1 MLADLDLDLDRAR
14 DALHACDPGCA
25 RDEWVRL
32 AMAAKAA
39 GLDLDTFD
47 SWSAQADNYS
57 ERDARSVWNSIR
69 RTDGVGAGTLFKA
82 AAQNGWSPE
91 GRQPRARPVRTAT
104 RAVEPSKAP
113 RPGMGA
119 AEVWGRCTA
128 APASHGYI
136 VAKSGIPDDLRVVPD
151 GDPLTISG
159 QRMAGALAV
168 PVRSLDGTLSTLQLI
183 PPPGAGKKLNLPS
196 ASVAGVFVVGEMV
209 KGGTVYLCEGIGQA
223 WACWKATGR
232 AAVVCFGWGRVR
244 AVATELRKR
253 DPSASLVLVPDV
265 GKEGEAE
272 TIARD
277 VRGSCLLMPP
287 GWEKNADV
295 NDYGQREGFDAL
307 EVLLQAAKAPL
318 ANGVVLLNGADLT
331 PQPVSWLWRD
341 WLALGKLHIL
351 AGAPGQGKTTIA
363 IAMAA
368 TVTSGGRW
376 PDGSRCERGHAL
388 IWSGEDDPAD
398 TLLPRLI
405 AAGAD
410 KSRVH
415 FVSGT
420 RTDGE
425 LQPFDPACD
434 MVQLAEQ
441 AARIGNVRL
450 IVVDPVVSAVTGDSH
465 KNTEVRRAL
474 QPLVDL
480 ASTMGAALVGISHFS
495 KGGQGQDPASRV
507 VGSIAFTAVARVV
520 LVAAKVK
527 GEDGQDRRIL
537 ARGKS
542 NIGPDDGGFEY
553 SIAQVEALP
562 GIQASRIEWGAAVEG
577 SARDLLTDPAEETED
592 GNAQDSAAS
601 FLQEVLKDDVV
612 PVKSIESEA
621 KEAGLAWRTIR
632 RASDS
637 LGVMKRRGAE
647 NRWYWSLPKLFKP
660 GNLSNLSNVQT
671 LDNLDNMTAS
681 STEGNAEQ
689 RMNRSAS

>member
-1 MLADLDLDLDRAR
+1 MLADLDRAR
-14 DALHACDPGCA
+14 DALLACDPACA

-57 ERDARSVWNSIR
+57 ERDARAVWNSIR
-69 RTDGVGAGTLFKA
+69 RTEGVGPGTLFKA
-82 AAQNGWSPE
+82 AAQNGWAPE
-91 GRQPRARPVRTAT
+91 GRKSRTRPVRATA
-104 RAVEPSKAP
+104 RAVEPSKPA
-113 RPGMGA
+113 RPGLSA
-119 AEVWGRCTA
+119 AEVWGRCTTA
-128 APASHGYI
+128 TASHGYI
-136 VAKSGIPDDLRVVPD
+136 LAKAGVPDGLRVVPE
-151 GDPLTISG
+151 GDPLTIAG

-168 PVRSLDGTLSTLQLI
+168 PVRSLDGALSTLQLI
-183 PPPGAGKKLNLPS
+183 PPPGAGKKLNLPG
-196 ASVAGVFVVGEMV
+196 ASVSGVFVVGEMA
-209 KGGTVYLCEGIGQA
+209 KGGTLHLCEGIGQA

-232 AAVVCFGWGRVR
+232 AAVVCFGSGRIR
-244 AVATELRKR
+244 AVAAELRKR
-253 DPSASLVLVPDV
+253 DPSACLVVVPDV
-265 GKEGEAE
+265 GKEEEAE
-272 TIARD
+272 TIARE
-277 VRGSCLLMPP
+277 VRGSCAPMPP

-307 EVLLQAAKAPL
+307 EVLLEAAKAPL
-318 ANGVVLLNGADLT
+318 SDGVVLLNGAELT

-351 AGAPGQGKTTIA
+351 AGAPGQGKTTLA

-425 LQPFDPACD
+425 LQPFDPATD

-495 KGGQGQDPASRV
+495 KGGQGQDPATRV

-520 LVAAKVK
+520 LVAAKVR

-542 NIGPDDGGFEY
+542 NIGPDNGGFEY

-562 GIQASRIEWGAAVEG
+562 GIQASRIDWGAAVEG
-577 SARDLLTDPAEETED
+577 SARELLTDPAEETEE
-592 GNAQDSAAS
+592 GNALESAMN
-601 FLQEVLKDDVV
+601 FLREVLGDDVV
-612 PVKSIESEA
+612 PVKSVEAEA
-621 KEAGLAWRTIR
+621 KEAGIAQRTMR
-632 RASDS
+632 RASDA
-637 LGVMKRRGAE
+637 LHVRKKKGAE
-647 NRWYWSLPKLFKP
+647 GRYYWSLPRLSKP
-660 GNLSNLSNVQT
+660 GYLSNLSNVQT
-671 LDNLDNMTAS
+671 LDNLDNMAAP
-681 STEGNAEQ
+681 STESNAEQ
-689 RMNRSAS
+689 QREGGTQ

>member
-1 MLADLDLDLDRAR
+1 
-14 DALHACDPGCA
+14 
-25 RDEWVRL
+25 
-32 AMAAKAA
+32 MAAKAA
-39 GLDLDTFD
+39 GLDLDTFH
-47 SWSAQADNYS
+47 SWSAQADSYS
-57 ERDARSVWNSIR
+57 ERDARAVWNSIR
-69 RTDGVGAGTLFKA
+69 RADGVGPGTLFKA
-82 AAQNGWSPE
+82 AAQNGWNPE
-91 GRQPRARPVRTAT
+91 SRNPRQRPAKAAARPVEAQLR
-104 RAVEPSKAP
+104 P
-113 RPGMGA
+113 RHGMSP
-119 AEVWGRCTA
+119 AEVWERSR
-128 APASHGYI
+128 PANAEHGYI
-136 VAKSGIPDDLRVVPD
+136 VAKQGMHDGLRVVPA

-159 QRMAGALAV
+159 QRMAGALVV
-168 PVRSLDGTLSTLQLI
+168 PVRRLDGALATLQLI
-183 PPPGAGKKLNLPS
+183 PPPGAGKKLNLPG
-196 ASVAGVFVVGEMV
+196 ASVAGVFVVGDIAT
-209 KGGTVYLCEGIGQA
+209 GGTVFLCEGIGQA
-223 WACWKATGR
+223 WACWKATGC

-244 AVATELRKR
+244 AVAAELRQR
-253 DPSASLVLVPDV
+253 DASARLVLVPDV
-265 GKEGEAE
+265 GKEGDAE
-272 TIARD
+272 TIARE
-277 VRGSCLLMPP
+277 VRGLCATMPD
-287 GWEKNADV
+287 GWEQNADA
-295 NDYGQREGFDAL
+295 NDYAQREGFDAL
-307 EVLLQAAKAPL
+307 EAMLHRAKAPL

-376 PDGSRCERGHAL
+376 PDGSRCERGHVL

-398 TLLPRLI
+398 TLLPRLL

-410 KSRVH
+410 KTRVH

-425 LQPFDPACD
+425 LQPFDPASD
-434 MVQLAEQ
+434 MAQLAEQ
-441 AARIGNVRL
+441 ASRIGNVRL

-480 ASTMGAALVGISHFS
+480 ASTMSAALVGISHFS

-577 SARDLLTDPAEETED
+577 SARELLTDPTDETEE
-592 GNAQDSAAS
+592 GNAQDSAAE
-601 FLQEVLKDDVV
+601 FLQEVLKGDLV
-612 PVKSIESEA
+612 PVKSIEAEA
-621 KEAGLAWRTIR
+621 KEAGIAWRTIR
-632 RASDS
+632 RASDA
-637 LGVMKRRGAE
+637 LAVVKKRGAE
-647 NRWYWSLPKLFKP
+647 NRWYWSLPKLSKP
-660 GNLSNLSNVQT
+660 GNLSNLSNVSS
-671 LDNLDNMTAS
+671 LDNLDNMAPA

-689 RMNRSAS
+689 QHEGGAR

>member
-1 MLADLDLDLDRAR
+1 
-14 DALHACDPGCA
+14 
-25 RDEWVRL
+25 
-32 AMAAKAA
+32 MAAKAA

-57 ERDARSVWNSIR
+57 ERDARAVWDSIR
-69 RTDGVGAGTLFKA
+69 RTDGVGPGTLFKA

-91 GRQPRARPVRTAT
+91 SRKPRARPVRAAT
-104 RAVEPSKAP
+104 RAVEPPKAA

-119 AEVWGRCTA
+119 AEVWERCGA
-128 APASHGYI
+128 ADAAHGYI
-136 VAKSGIPDDLRVVPD
+136 VAKAGTPDGLRVVPE

-168 PVRSLDGTLSTLQLI
+168 PVRSLDGVLSTLQLI
-183 PPPGAGKKLNLPS
+183 PPPGAGKKLNLPG

-209 KGGTVYLCEGIGQA
+209 KGGTTYLCEGIGQA

-253 DPSASLVLVPDV
+253 DPSASLVVVPDV
-265 GKEGEAE
+265 GKESEAE

-277 VRGSCLLMPP
+277 VRGSCAPMPS
-287 GWEKNADV
+287 GWDKNADV

-307 EVLLQAAKAPL
+307 EVLLHAAKAPL
-318 ANGVVLLNGADLT
+318 ANGVVLLNGADLM

-351 AGAPGQGKTTIA
+351 AGAPGQGKTTLA
-363 IAMAA
+363 LAMAA

-410 KSRVH
+410 KRRVH
-415 FVSGT
+415 FISGT
-420 RTDGE
+420 RTNGE
-425 LQPFDPACD
+425 LQPFDPATD
-434 MVQLAEQ
+434 MVQLSEQ
-441 AARIGNVRL
+441 ATRIGDVRL

-480 ASTMGAALVGISHFS
+480 AASIGAALVGISHFS

-507 VGSIAFTAVARVV
+507 VGSVAFTAVARVV
-520 LVAAKVK
+520 LVAAKVQGDN
-527 GEDGQDRRIL
+527 GEDRRIL

-562 GIQASRIEWGAAVEG
+562 GIQASRIEWGAAVQG
-577 SARDLLTDPAEETED
+577 TARELLRDPKDETEET
-592 GNAQDSAAS
+592 NAQDAAS
-601 FLQEVLKDDVV
+601 AFLREVLGDDLV
-612 PVKSIESEA
+612 PVKTVEA
-621 KEAGLAWRTIR
+621 EGKAAGLAWRTIR
-632 RASDS
+632 RASDA
-637 LGVMKRRGAE
+637 LGVVKRRGAE
-647 NRWYWSLPKLFKP
+647 NRWYWSLPKLSKP
-660 GNLSNLSNVQT
+660 GNLSNLSNVSA
-671 LDNLDNMTAS
+671 LDNLDNMNTPSTAGNDEQQD
-681 STEGNAEQ
+681 EGGA
-689 RMNRSAS
+689 R

>member
-1 MLADLDLDLDRAR
+1 MADVQRAR
-14 DALHACDPGCA
+14 DALMACDASCP
-25 RDEWVRL
+25 REEWVRL

-39 GLDLDTFD
+39 GVDLETFH
-47 SWSAQADNYS
+47 SWSAQADNYD
-57 ERDARSVWNSIR
+57 EREARAVWNSIR
-69 RTDGVGAGTLFKA
+69 RAEGIGAGTLFKA

-91 GRQPRARPVRTAT
+91 GRQPRARPTKAPQRPIE
-104 RAVEPSKAP
+104 RAKPP
-113 RPGMGA
+113 RPGTGA
-119 AEVWGRCTA
+119 SEVWERCK
-128 APASHGYI
+128 PASAEHAYI
-136 VAKSGIPDDLRVVPD
+136 AAKAGIPDGLRTVPTT
-151 GDPLTISG
+151 DPLTIAG
-159 QRMAGALAV
+159 QRMAGAPVV
-168 PVRSLDGTLSTLQLI
+168 PVRSHDGTLTTLQLI
-183 PPPGAGKKLNLPS
+183 PPPGEGKKLNLPG
-196 ASVAGVFVVGEMV
+196 AAITGMFVVGELAP
-209 KGGTVYLCEGIGQA
+209 GGTAYLCEGIGQA
-223 WACWKATGR
+223 WACWKATGH

-244 AVATELRKR
+244 AVASELRKGDKAAR
-253 DPSASLVLVPDV
+253 LVIVPDV
-265 GKEGEAE
+265 GKELEAE
-272 TIARD
+272 AIARE
-277 VRGSCLLMPP
+277 VRGECAPMPA
-287 GWEKNADV
+287 GWEKNSDV
-295 NDYGQREGFDAL
+295 NDFAQRDGFDAL
-307 EVLLQAAKAPL
+307 EMLLHGARAPL
-318 ANGVVLLNGADLT
+318 MDGVVLLNGVDLV

-420 RTDGE
+420 RANGE
-425 LQPFDPACD
+425 MQPFDPAAD
-434 MVQLAEQ
+434 MAQLAEQ
-441 AARIGNVRL
+441 AKRIGNVRL

-480 ASTMGAALVGISHFS
+480 ASAIGAALVGISHFS

-527 GEDGQDRRIL
+527 GDDGQDRRIL

-553 SIAQVEALP
+553 AIGQVEALP
-562 GIQASRIEWGAAVEG
+562 GIQASRIEWGSPVEG
-577 SARDLLTDPAEETED
+577 SARELLTDPTHDTEEGT
-592 GNAQDSAAS
+592 AQDSAAA
-601 FLQEVLKDDVV
+601 FLREVLKDDLV
-612 PVKSIESEA
+612 PVKSIEAEA
-621 KEAGLAWRTIR
+621 KEAGIAWRTIR
-632 RASDS
+632 RASDAI
-637 LGVMKRRGAE
+637 GVLKRRGME
-647 NRWYWSLPKLFKP
+647 NRWYWSLPKLSKP
-660 GNLSNLSNVQT
+660 GNLSNLSNVHGV
-671 LDNLDNMTAS
+671 DNLDNMPDSPAS
-681 STEGNAEQ
+681 EIQ
-689 RMNRSAS
+689 R

>member
-1 MLADLDLDLDRAR
+1 MLADTDRAR
-14 DALHACDPGCA
+14 DALLAIPPDLP
-25 RDEWVRL
+25 REDWVRIG
-32 AMAAKAA
+32 MAAQAA
-39 GLDLDTFD
+39 GLDFD
-47 SWSAQADNYS
+47 AFNDWSAQASNYS
-57 ERDARSVWNSIR
+57 ERDARDTWRSFKPGK
-69 RTDGVGAGTLFKA
+69 GVGAGTLFKA
-82 AAQNGWSPE
+82 AAQNGWRLD
-91 GRQPRARPVRTAT
+91 GHTPRERPVQ
-104 RAVEPSKAP
+104 AP
-113 RPGMGA
+113 RKAQERAKRAPEAMSA
-119 AEVWGRCTA
+119 SDVWARCT
-128 APASHGYI
+128 PASAEHPYI
-136 VAKSGIPDDLRVVPD
+136 AQKQGVPDGLRVVPS
-151 GDPLTISG
+151 GDPLRIQG
-159 QRMAGALAV
+159 EPMAGALVV
-168 PVRSLDGTLSTLQLI
+168 PVTRADGSLSSLQLI
-183 PPPGAGKKLNLPS
+183 AQPSLAARLKAQGKPGKLNLPGC
-196 ASVAGVFVVGEMV
+196 ALDGWHTVGEIAPGAV
-209 KGGTVYLCEGIGQA
+209 VYVCEGIGQA
-223 WACWKATGR
+223 WAAWKATGHP
-232 AAVVCFGWGRVR
+232 AVVCFGWGRVR
-244 AVATELRKR
+244 AVATELRKHDAAAR
-253 DPSASLVLVPDV
+253 LVVVPDV
-265 GKEGEAE
+265 GKESEAE
-272 TIARD
+272 TIARE
-277 VRGSCLLMPP
+277 VRGSWVPMPA
-287 GWEKNADV
+287 GWEKNSDV

-307 EVLLQAAKAPL
+307 EVLLRSAKAPL
-318 ANGVVLLNGADLT
+318 ANGVVLLNAADLT

-363 IAMAA
+363 VAMAA

-398 TLLPRLI
+398 TLLPRLV

-410 KSRVH
+410 KTRVH

-425 LQPFDPACD
+425 LQPFDPATD

-480 ASTMGAALVGISHFS
+480 AWAIGAALVGVSHFS

-527 GEDGQDRRIL
+527 GEDGEDRRIL

-577 SARDLLTDPAEETED
+577 SARELLTDPSAETEE

-612 PVKSIESEA
+612 PVKSIEAEA
-621 KEAGLAWRTIR
+621 KDAGLAWRTIR
-632 RASDS
+632 RASDA
-637 LGVMKRRGAE
+637 LGVVKRRGAE
-647 NRWYWSLPKLFKP
+647 NRWYWSLPELSKP

-671 LDNLDNMTAS
+671 LDNLDNMAR
-681 STEGNAEQ
+681 TEV
-689 RMNRSAS
+689 